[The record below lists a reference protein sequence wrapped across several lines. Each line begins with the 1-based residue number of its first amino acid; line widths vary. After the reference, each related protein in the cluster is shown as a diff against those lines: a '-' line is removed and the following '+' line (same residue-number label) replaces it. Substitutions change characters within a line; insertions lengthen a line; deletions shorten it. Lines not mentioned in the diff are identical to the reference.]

1 MAKRSFKDSLRRL
14 FLLHTLVPI
23 SILFVLFL
31 VFMMVNSRL
40 ILVSQTADAGSKIK
54 MAMEEVYTSY
64 LREVRE
70 AASSDAV
77 ISYAGSRQGGPEMF
91 ERFYDFNNR
100 QRVKSIMHILGTD
113 GTMLASS
120 ANYSSDES
128 DLAMQA
134 IVRRMTRQGLPE
146 LAETN
151 HIRFSHD
158 RYTAYTFA
166 AEIRSGSG
174 VIGYL
179 TYQLYEEDLQKL
191 IFVQN
196 NEIAVVTDPYHTI
209 IATTSNLARGL
220 MNKYSLAADS
230 KGYVTID
237 KGKYYS
243 KETFAPTSKWYI
255 YTLSAA
261 QWNYDAYASL
271 AVFSSLQVCCCGF
284 SFNTLPYYLYQQ
296 SRAIDKLTY
305 AVRELQSGNMDSY
318 VFIGTGDEFETL
330 ANQYNLMLRR
340 LNELVAKKT
349 RSFPTCGGLSR

>member
-284 SFNTLPYYLYQQ
+284 SFNTLPYYLYQ
-296 SRAIDKLTY
+296 
-305 AVRELQSGNMDSY
+305 AVSGY
-318 VFIGTGDEFETL
+318 
-330 ANQYNLMLRR
+330 
-340 LNELVAKKT
+340 
-349 RSFPTCGGLSR
+349 